1 MLIFKRL
8 LTVLSLTI
16 LSHCAWAN
24 AYIGAGGGFSA
35 PENAP
40 SLNGANSSN
49 QQYTYNAD
57 LGYQYNF
64 APHFASGIE
73 ADYINYGQTNYTPS
87 NTNSTNGSFAN
98 SAIQILVTGTYLMD
112 NGVNT
117 FVKAGVGHQ
126 TSELNLNNGSTSLS
140 TWIPDVAGG
149 VGYYVLKN
157 LDLYVQYQ
165 HSFGSNWNNANASN
179 TPSNPTTMDSL
190 TAGATYLLP
199 M

>member
-1 MLIFKRL
+1 MLRVKRL
-8 LTVLSLTI
+8 LTILSLTL
-16 LSHCAWAN
+16 LSHSAWAGI
-24 AYIGAGGGFSA
+24 YIGAGGGFSA

-40 SLNGANSSN
+40 DLNGANSSL
-49 QQYTYNAD
+49 QPLTYDAN
-57 LGYQYNF
+57 LGYQFNIT
-64 APHFASGIE
+64 PHFASGVE
-73 ADYINYGQTNYTPS
+73 ADYINYGQTNYSPS
-87 NTNSTNGSFAN
+87 NTSSSSGNFAN

-126 TSELNLNNGSTSLS
+126 TSDLSLNNGSADLS
-140 TWIPDVAGG
+140 NWIPDVAGG

-157 LDLYVQYQ
+157 LNLYVQYQ
-165 HSFGSNWNNANASN
+165 HSFGSSWSNANASN
-179 TPSNPTTMDSL
+179 TPGNPATMDSL